1 MTGLLVIA
9 GALAFITV
17 LVLVLRLVDRA
28 RGIDSS
34 DKWAGWYR
42 SKSTLPTP
50 PFGPTIFGAQGYD
63 SMDDHGNRDQ
73 DAGLR

>member
-1 MTGLLVIA
+1 MDVLLVIGGTLVVA
-9 GALAFITV
+9 AV
-17 LVLVLRLVDRA
+17 LVLIGRAIDRR
-28 RGIDSS
+28 RGIDPEN
-34 DKWAGWYR
+34 KWAGWYR
-42 SKSTLPTP
+42 SKSTSPTP